1 MSFPS
6 TFKNKLNDPA
16 MGLLYRLSLG
26 HLMTDGFAG
35 FMLPLLPILSIEL
48 GFGLEATGV
57 ILMVSS
63 VTSSVL
69 QPLWGV
75 LTERYQRV
83 NYLLIG
89 LLMSIVCISL
99 IGWSPDYLTLLLL
112 IGLGYLGV
120 GILHPRAMTYAH
132 SLGFDKTG
140 KAKTGRDK
148 QENPKKR
155 ENLVMSVF
163 ITAGTSGFALGPLVS
178 AFLVTH
184 WGLKATILTMPL
196 LLLGWWLFHNIDRPF
211 LKILAKP
218 PLAKGNPKFT
228 GWELRVLALLSFVAI
243 VRAIILVGMDSFM
256 PFVWTEQGFSLMYV
270 GVVMALASIISAPIS
285 LYAGHLSDRFGERV
299 ILFASF
305 VPCLLFVP
313 LTLSFSG
320 LWSFVFFILLH
331 AFIQLSMTA
340 NMVVPLRGIG
350 HHKNLIS
357 GLMAGFSFGVA
368 GVMMPL
374 LGRMGEEYGLT
385 QALSYLLIPM
395 AFGTIA
401 LLFIPK
407 AIYLKNK

>member
-1 MSFPS
+1 MTFNSFLS
-6 TFKNKLNDPA
+6 ALKCNLNDPA
-16 MGLLYRLSLG
+16 MRLLYRLSG
-26 HLMTDGFAG
+26 AHLMTDGFAG
-35 FMLPLLPILSIEL
+35 FMLPLLPMLSLEL
-48 GFGLEATGV
+48 GFGLEATGY

-63 VTSSVL
+63 ITSSVL

-83 NYLLIG
+83 NYILIG

-99 IGWSPDYLTLLLL
+99 MGWSPDYLTLILL
-112 IGLGYLGV
+112 IGVGYLGV

-132 SLGFDKTG
+132 SLGQNKPG
-140 KAKTGRDK
+140 QK
-148 QENPKKR
+148 QKRR

-184 WGLKATILTMPL
+184 WGLKATIFVMPL
-196 LLLGWWLFHNIDRPF
+196 LVVGWWLCHKIDAPF
-211 LKILAKP
+211 LKVLAKP
-218 PLAKGNPKFT
+218 PVAKASPRFT
-228 GWELRVLALLSFVAI
+228 SWELRVVALLSFVAI
-243 VRAIILVGMDSFM
+243 VRALILVGMDSFM
-256 PFVWTEQGFSLMYV
+256 PFVWTGQGFSLMSV
-270 GVVMALASIISAPIS
+270 GVVMALASIISAPIA
-285 LYAGHLSDRFGERV
+285 LYASHLSDRFGERV
-299 ILFASF
+299 IMVVSYI
-305 VPCLLFVP
+305 PCFIFIP
-313 LTLSFSG
+313 LTLLFSG
-320 LWSFVFFILLH
+320 VWSFVFFIVLH

-368 GVMMPL
+368 GVMMPF
-374 LGRMGEEYGLT
+374 LGRLGEVQGLA
-385 QALSYLLIPM
+385 QALMYLLLPM
-395 AFGTIA
+395 TLGTIA